1 MQYDITWRQISIVL
15 QGKALAQEL
24 KSRLV
29 PYHEVYGQHIL
40 KNVLQPRKNIGLQ
53 AVPVYTVQLELL

>member
-1 MQYDITWRQISIVL
+1 MTLLGKQISIVL
-15 QGKALAQEL
+15 LGKALAHVL
-24 KSRLV
+24 KSKLG
-29 PYHEVYGQHIL
+29 PYHEVYEQHIL